1 MAAVPSLLAL
11 LLAFPPASAATFE
24 QELSSGYDAILAEEG
39 GDEDASSAPLPG
51 RVDLSHHWADGPRD
65 QAGLNSCHAFAA
77 VALLEAAHH
86 RATGAHL
93 RLSEADLFARGTA
106 LRGLR
111 SVALR
116 ENGLLREQLDFALRT
131 GVWPGDGYAE
141 LAARHAGFGLLAPLE
156 GKAAGLEAL
165 LPQAATPEAAAARQ
179 AVAASFASFE
189 ARSESVLRYAGTA
202 ARTMVKGRAVS
213 CRVKARR
220 RDRIMRRLAAGIPLG
235 AGVLLNGVSDPALA
249 AQRDAVG
256 GQHYVVLAG
265 YERGPQGVVF
275 GIRNSWGRRPGWDA
289 VLTEDDLCALF
300 ALTWVVLP
308 GDELPAAMESARAL
322 EAAR

>member
-11 LLAFPPASAATFE
+11 LLALPPACAATFE
-24 QELSSGYDAILAEEG
+24 QELASGHDAILAEEG
-39 GDEDASSAPLPG
+39 EDEDAPAAPLPD
-51 RVDLSHHWADGPRD
+51 RVDLSHLWADGPRD

-77 VALLEAAHH
+77 VALLEAAHF
-86 RATGAHL
+86 RATGAHV

-116 ENGLLREQLDFALRT
+116 ENGLLREQLDFGLRT

-141 LAARHAGFGLLAPLE
+141 LVARHAESGRLAPLK

-165 LPQAATPEAAAARQ
+165 LPPAATAEAAAGRE

-189 ARSESVLRYAGTA
+189 ARSENVLRYAGTA
-202 ARTMVKGRAVS
+202 ARTMAKGRAVS

-220 RDRIMRRLAAGIPLG
+220 RDRVMRRLAAGIPLG
-235 AGVLLNGVSDPALA
+235 AGVLLNGVSDPDLA
-249 AQRDAVG
+249 AQSDAVG
-256 GQHYVVLAG
+256 GQHYVLLTG
-265 YERGPQGVVF
+265 YERRADGVVF
-275 GIRNSWGRRPGWDA
+275 SIRNSWGRRPGWDA
-289 VLTEDDLCALF
+289 ALTEDDLCALF
-300 ALTWVVLP
+300 ALTWVALP
-308 GDELPAAMESARAL
+308 GDR
-322 EAAR
+322 R